1 MAGIY
6 VELLEDTGRDGEIL
20 HLEGSSF
27 LVGRAAHCDVLVD
40 AEVVSQAHAS
50 LLLKGKRWVV
60 RDLDSKA
67 GTLLNDEMIHTA
79 ALSPLDEIRLG
90 VAGPRLRVVTLDPP
104 PPPRKEEEI
113 PLAVPLAVPL
123 PETPPSKPPP
133 PPPPPPPV
141 PRRGFP
147 PVLALLGLAFAA
159 SLGMGLLGTNFPY
172 EPAVAPILWC
182 MAAIRYLAPDFIPD
196 PEVQLWVFRGLLA
209 AYGLF
214 AGFLL
219 QHPFRRVVYLL
230 ALAGVHLL
238 AALAGGQV

>member
-90 VAGPRLRVVTLDPP
+90 EAGPRLRVVTLDPP

-133 PPPPPPPV
+133 PPPPPPH
-141 PRRGFP
+141 
-147 PVLALLGLAFAA
+147 
-159 SLGMGLLGTNFPY
+159 
-172 EPAVAPILWC
+172 
-182 MAAIRYLAPDFIPD
+182 FIPD

-219 QHPFRRVVYLL
+219 QHPFRRIVYLL